1 MVDLRKKPFYLS
13 DEDIDWV
20 EQTISEMSLEEKI
33 GQLFVILDRKKDKKQ
48 IKELFDRYHV
58 GGCRYE
64 HGDAEAIYE
73 LNDYFQQVSKIPVL
87 IACNCNSGGDGACS
101 DGTHI
106 ATAAAC
112 GASGDE
118 KVSYD
123 TGYVSGKESTAI
135 GCNWNFG
142 PVCDI
147 LYNWRNTIV
156 NSRAYGNNPDQVL
169 KHCKAYIEGMRKS
182 PIAVCC
188 KHFPG
193 DGIEELDQHLVMGI
207 NTLECDEWDR
217 TYGKVYQ
224 ELIDAGIESIMAGH
238 IALPAYS
245 RKLRPGIKDQEIC
258 PATLAPE
265 LLQDLLRG
273 KMGFNGLIVSDAT
286 HMVGMTSA
294 MPRRLQVPMAIAA
307 GCDMFLFFNDPEED
321 FQFMMDGYCSGIITE
336 ERLSDALYRILGL
349 KAHLKLH
356 EKQKEHALIPPK
368 DGLNLIGCREH
379 LELKERAAKES
390 ITLVKDTQ
398 NLLPMPPEKYKRV
411 YMIVISRPPLAR
423 DNQPDYVRKM
433 LREELEQMGYEVTV
447 HQNYYDLTADGVIT
461 QDKKISSMYIGKI
474 EEFKKKYDAVFVFI
488 NMNGFAQENTVRLS
502 YSMSHS
508 LEIPWYVKE
517 VPTVFVSLN
526 LTNHLIDVPMAR
538 TYINAYS
545 ANRCYVR
552 KTLEK
557 MAGKEKFLGQ
567 CDDNVF
573 CDRMDTRW

>member
-1 MVDLRKKPFYLS
+1 
-13 DEDIDWV
+13 
-20 EQTISEMSLEEKI
+20 
-33 GQLFVILDRKKDKKQ
+33 
-48 IKELFDRYHV
+48 
-58 GGCRYE
+58 
-64 HGDAEAIYE
+64 
-73 LNDYFQQVSKIPVL
+73 
-87 IACNCNSGGDGACS
+87 
-101 DGTHI
+101 
-106 ATAAAC
+106 
-112 GASGDE
+112 
-118 KVSYD
+118 
-123 TGYVSGKESTAI
+123 
-135 GCNWNFG
+135 
-142 PVCDI
+142 
-147 LYNWRNTIV
+147 
-156 NSRAYGNNPDQVL
+156 
-169 KHCKAYIEGMRKS
+169 
-182 PIAVCC
+182 
-188 KHFPG
+188 
-193 DGIEELDQHLVMGI
+193 MGI

-356 EKQKEHALIPPK
+356 EKQKKHALIPPK